1 LIVCI
6 TKDESTTSTNQ
17 ISKTDMEYSS
27 LKNDTEHISSENDF
41 HNPSSYNI
49 NQNFQFKTIEDKPK
63 NYLIQN
69 VNIKR

>member
-1 LIVCI
+1 
-6 TKDESTTSTNQ
+6 
-17 ISKTDMEYSS
+17 MEYSS